1 MKEKMAKDNIIDR
14 LLDEDDCCN
23 VTLYAED
30 GSEVE
35 MAQIALIA
43 AGGAPYALLA
53 PVELLEKGQTDCLL
67 AFAVRE
73 DGVFEVTDDDLL
85 SEIFEEY
92 DRLYGEGR

>member
-1 MKEKMAKDNIIDR
+1 MAKDNIIDR
-14 LLDEDDCCN
+14 LLDEDDCGN

-35 MAQIALIA
+35 MAQI
-43 AGGAPYALLA
+43 ALLA